1 MKKRTIFL
9 ISVLVILAI
18 CFPAQV
24 FALIALLWFGGLAI
38 GLTVGL
44 LALFFVQIRDFFQLK
59 H

>member
-9 ISVLVILAI
+9 ISILVILAI
-18 CFPAQV
+18 CFPVQV

-44 LALFFVQIRDFFQLK
+44 LALLFIQIRDFFELK